1 MAQYVLMVW
10 GPSEPGE
17 FDGYESAEARADQ
30 MKATGAF
37 NERLQAEGRFVFA
50 NGLTEAS
57 AATVVDGTGPT
68 PIFTDGPYLES
79 KEYMNG
85 FWIIE
90 AADLDEALGLA
101 AEGSKAC
108 RRRVEVRRMHGE

>member
-1 MAQYVLMVW
+1 MAQYAVMVW

-37 NERLQAEGRFVFA
+37 NQRLQAEGHFVYA
-50 NGLTEAS
+50 NGLSEAS
-57 AATVVDGTGPT
+57 AATVVDGTGST

-79 KEYMNG
+79 KECING
-85 FWIIE
+85 FWVLE
-90 AADLDEALGLA
+90 AADLDEALRLA
-101 AEGSKAC
+101 AEGSRAC
-108 RRRVEVRRMHGE
+108 RRRLEVRPMHA